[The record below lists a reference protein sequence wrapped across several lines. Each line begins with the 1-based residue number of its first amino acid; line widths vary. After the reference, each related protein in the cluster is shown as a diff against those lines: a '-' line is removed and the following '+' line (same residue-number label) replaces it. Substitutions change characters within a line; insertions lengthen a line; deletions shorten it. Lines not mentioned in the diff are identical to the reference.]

1 MTEAGETLNGVVGL
15 VTGAASGMGAEMALA
30 LLEAGASVAALD
42 VSEDGLAAV
51 AARAAGNG
59 AQEGRLATI
68 IADVSDEE
76 ACERAVARTLDELG
90 GLDVLVN
97 DAGVGMRAI
106 DEGYSQNPV
115 LFWRADPARWRRL
128 MDINVAGPFL
138 MARAAVP
145 HMISRGAGRIVN
157 VTTSLDTM
165 LSAGMAPYGP
175 SKAALEASTAIWAKD
190 LAGTGVTANVLVP
203 GGPVDSAFLPPDT
216 KFPRDKLIKPDIMR
230 APIVWLASPGAGG
243 VTGRRFVARLW
254 DAALAPDEAAQGA
267 SAPVAWEGY
276 GAQAA
281 RPDQAS

>member
-1 MTEAGETLNGVVGL
+1 MTEAGRTLSGIVGL

-30 LLEAGASVAALD
+30 LLGAGASVAALD

-51 AARAAGNG
+51 AARATANG
-59 AQEGRLATI
+59 AEDSRLAMVA
-68 IADVSDEE
+68 ADVSDET
-76 ACERAVARTLDELG
+76 ACERAVARTLGELG

-97 DAGVGMRAI
+97 DAGIGMRAI
-106 DEGYSQNPV
+106 DEGYSRNPV
-115 LFWRADPARWRRL
+115 RFWRADPARWRRL
-128 MDINVAGPFL
+128 MEVNVAGPFL

-145 HMISRGAGRIVN
+145 HMITRGAGRIVN

-165 LSAGMAPYGP
+165 LAAGMAPYGP
-175 SKAALEASTAIWAKD
+175 SKAALEAGTAIWAKD

-216 KFPRDKLIKPDIMR
+216 QFPRDKLIKPEIMR
-230 APIVWLASPGAGG
+230 APIVWLASPGAEG
-243 VTGRRFVARLW
+243 VTGRRFVARLC
-254 DAALAPDEAAQGA
+254 DAALAPDEAARGA

-281 RPDQAS
+281 RPGQAG